1 MRRNL
6 QKFKTNFTDKI
17 LYLVPSDNN
26 DKGGMTEITKMFYQ
40 VGLFDNKN
48 IKHFNTFYKW
58 GNSNLAK
65 LFETIVHQLNF
76 IKVLIVFRPKII
88 FVMSSSYMGFFEKCL
103 YCFLA
108 RIFGVKSMLNQ
119 VGDFA
124 NFYEKSKAKAY
135 FIKLCLKIPNVIVVG
150 STYWN
155 NYFKNNFSRINISSI
170 VNPVVSDLF
179 FKSDNRKEGKIRIVT
194 ISGIITAK
202 GILELVGVIKKVCT
216 ITDKFVFVIMGRG
229 EKLEWVRNE
238 LKSEIS
244 SGMVELK
251 GQVSDEEKI
260 LEFSQA
266 DIFILL
272 SHNEVIPIS
281 MLEAMSA
288 SLPILATSVGGI
300 PDIVLEGENG
310 YLFSRMTVDPIVDQ
324 ILKIGNDYSREK
336 LSLMGVKSNLIIKSK
351 YDIMKVLENHMDLAK
366 KIIS

>member
-1 MRRNL
+1 M
-6 QKFKTNFTDKI
+6 
-17 LYLVPSDNN
+17 PSDHD

-58 GNSNLAK
+58 GDSKLVK
-65 LFETIVHQLNF
+65 LFETFVHQLNF
-76 IKVLIVFRPKII
+76 IKVLILFRPKII
-88 FVMSSSYMGFFEKCL
+88 FVMTSSYMGFFEKCL
-103 YCFLA
+103 YCFFA
-108 RIFGVKSMLNQ
+108 RLFGVKSMLNQ

-124 NFYEKSKAKAY
+124 NFYEKSYVKAY
-135 FIKLCLKIPNVIVVG
+135 FIRFCLKMPNVVVVG
-150 STYWN
+150 SSYWN
-155 NYFKNNFSRINISSI
+155 SYFKSNFHGRKIASI

-179 FKSDNRKEGKIRIVT
+179 FKSNATKSDKIRIVT
-194 ISGIITAK
+194 ISSIITAK
-202 GILELVGVIKKVCT
+202 GIIELAGVIKRVCS

-229 EKLEWVRNE
+229 EKLEWLRNE

-244 SGMVELK
+244 SGKVELK

-260 LEFSQA
+260 IEFSIA

-300 PDIVLEGENG
+300 PDIVIEGENG
-310 YLFSRMTVDPIVDQ
+310 YLFSRMTIEPIVNR
-324 ILKIGNDYSREK
+324 IIKIGNEISKDQLR
-336 LSLMGVKSNLIIKSK
+336 LMGIKSNSIVKSR
-351 YDIMKVLENHMDLAK
+351 YDIIKVLESHLELAK
-366 KIIS
+366 KII